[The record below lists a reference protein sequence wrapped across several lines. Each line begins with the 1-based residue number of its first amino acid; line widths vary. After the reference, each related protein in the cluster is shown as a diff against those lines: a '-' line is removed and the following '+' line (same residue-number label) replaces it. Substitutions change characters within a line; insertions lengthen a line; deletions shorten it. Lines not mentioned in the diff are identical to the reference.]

1 MIGNI
6 SQTGKYIA
14 VTGGA
19 GSNYINN
26 SNYMGVGQIQY
37 NTSNQRLELYNG
49 TSWQPLNLG
58 QYYVGLN
65 PDAEQILDWAREKMH
80 EELFDGP
87 VLPTRFE
94 PISRSVHSFKNGLVK
109 EIKQFL
115 PKDNLEAL
123 EQIENLTLTYL
134 KTV

>member
-19 GSNYINN
+19 GSNYVNN
-26 SNYMGVGQIQY
+26 SNYMGVGQLQY
-37 NTSNQRLELYNG
+37 NTSNQRLEIYNG

-65 PDAEQILDWAREKMH
+65 PYAEDAIDWVHKRMAEEKEARAMAEQYPAVAD
-80 EELFDGP
+80 
-87 VLPTRFE
+87 
-94 PISRSVHSFKNGLVK
+94 
-109 EIKQFL
+109 
-115 PKDNLEAL
+115 AL
-123 EQIENLTLTYL
+123 NAVWESEQQL
-134 KTV
+134 KTIVALCRV

>member
-26 SNYMGVGQIQY
+26 SNYMSVGQLQY

-65 PDAEQILDWAREKMH
+65 PDAEQILDWAREKMQ
-80 EELFDGP
+80 EE
-87 VLPTRFE
+87 
-94 PISRSVHSFKNGLVK
+94 K
-109 EIKQFL
+109 EARAMAEQY
-115 PKDNLEAL
+115 PAVADAL
-123 EQIENLTLTYL
+123 GAVRESEEQL
-134 KTV
+134 KMVVALCRT